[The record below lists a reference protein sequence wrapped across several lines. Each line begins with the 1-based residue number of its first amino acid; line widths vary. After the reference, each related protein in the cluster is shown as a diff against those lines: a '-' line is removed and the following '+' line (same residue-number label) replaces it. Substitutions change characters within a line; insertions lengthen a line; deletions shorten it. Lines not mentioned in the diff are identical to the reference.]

1 MIIDNAVCLL
11 SLKLTMPV
19 DVLFKMKVIADMYTN
34 AASEE
39 QIFYVSQTEI
49 MSASSGE
56 IPTTFTLK
64 CMTEVFP

>member
-1 MIIDNAVCLL
+1 
-11 SLKLTMPV
+11 MPV
-19 DVLFKMKVIADMYTN
+19 DVLKVIADMYTN

-56 IPTTFTLK
+56 IPTAFTLK
-64 CMTEVFP
+64 CMTEGFP